1 MAVFR
6 VPGPIGRNQ
15 VPPSIDDGTICR
27 AASPLPGP
35 STSKRKSQQSP
46 ADLHW
51 SANRQTP
58 KTNAL
63 TPERKR
69 IKFKKPTP
77 LETLRL
83 GAQGEIVRKLQR
95 LLNTRVSPNPGLAV
109 DGMFGPKT
117 REAVLAFQNAQHLAP
132 DAIVGP
138 QTWYFLLKNEP
149 VKPQF
154 SPLNSVQTP
163 PKPAPGQMAPTVT
176 APVTKRAV
184 WEWSLKEKLLAVVER
199 VPKRLGPQ
207 LRKEWEAL
215 IQPESLVISLLII
228 AGFWFLSGGTA
239 LILGLVLLGADA
251 GMALASAIMTA
262 SQAANEEELDEAAGE
277 LAHVVITLGVAAFLH
292 GVGKAVGKL
301 RGGKAS
307 SSTSGAKVPK
317 GEPGGSSGRQVHGEL
332 SELGHKPKPGS
343 REVTQDQFRSGD
355 AHYRGRE
362 TAESYSGHGHGR
374 HGSQTTMSEQTRRV
388 QTGEAPDGNRAPANK
403 ATKFDNHAKEVEAVE
418 RAKAQ
423 NPGQG
428 KPKFRP
434 DGRPNRD
441 VKIVDDGPEGY
452 GSGVEVKVGPDNQP
466 LPGRPVQPTGQQ
478 PNAKVIFEY
487 NPKTDSWEP
496 LTQYPTNELVTP

>member
-95 LLNTRVSPNPGLAV
+95 LLNTRVSPNLGLAV

-228 AGFWFLSGGTA
+228 AGFCFLSGGTA

-277 LAHVVITLGVAAFLH
+277 LSHVVITLGVAAFLH
-292 GVGKAVGKL
+292 GVGKTVGKL
-301 RGGKAS
+301 RRGSKATTAEAAPAKTEMPPKTLKQEPIIEPHK
-307 SSTSGAKVPK
+307 STAKRATEAGTLKTEVMPPGAV
-317 GEPGGSSGRQVHGEL
+317 EGRVRG
-332 SELGHKPKPGS
+332 SELLEGKSHAG
-343 REVTQDQFRSGD
+343 F
-355 AHYRGRE
+355 
-362 TAESYSGHGHGR
+362 
-374 HGSQTTMSEQTRRV
+374 
-388 QTGEAPDGNRAPANK
+388 PDLPQELAMNFVK
-403 ATKFDNHAKEVEAVE
+403 AEAVE
-418 RAKAQ
+418 LPPGTKLYRVFGEPAGPNGGYWSLEKPTSMADWRGKMAVNEKWNSGSQVVEMEVGPKGMKVWKGPAAAQ
-423 NPGQG
+423 PVSTNPNAHFPGGGEQVWIPPKNNPG
-428 KPKFRP
+428 
-434 DGRPNRD
+434 
-441 VKIVDDGPEGY
+441 IVTNV
-452 GSGVEVKVGPDNQP
+452 SN
-466 LPGRPVQPTGQQ
+466 TG
-478 PNAKVIFEY
+478 
-487 NPKTDSWEP
+487 W
-496 LTQYPTNELVTP
+496 